1 MRITDLTESI
11 PESISD
17 GVALYTSSDGY
28 TAEGEI
34 EAYESD
40 GPLAIRTESGK
51 ILTPCYFNGDVEW
64 EGEHEEMADRDPDGD
79 TVMVADTLMVTLT
92 SVRFNVHAS
101 DSEADMEDSIKEIEF
116 EVARLPKRIVDY
128 IELKA
133 SEQINDSDSA
143 HQGVSDRIISNRADA
158 KAEYDFD
165 NAQDNDRYY

>member
-11 PESISD
+11 PASISD
-17 GVALYTSSDGY
+17 GITLNTSSDGY
-28 TAEGEI
+28 TAEGDI
-34 EAYESD
+34 EAYEAD

-64 EGEHEEMADRDPDGD
+64 ENEHEELANRDPDSD

-101 DSEADMEDSIKEIEF
+101 DSEADMEDSIKEVEF

-128 IELKA
+128 IELRA
-133 SEQINDSDSA
+133 SEQINNSDSA
-143 HQGVSDRIISNRADA
+143 HQSVSNRIISNRADA
-158 KAEYDFD
+158 KAEYELD
-165 NAQDNDRYY
+165 NAQDNDSYY